1 MPVNALAP
9 EPRNAMLR
17 PYEPSWK
24 EQIAAYLMGNTRPS
38 PERRQ
43 FATGI
48 ADILGYLP
56 GTGNVLQGQEAA
68 RAGDTKGAI
77 MAMLPLPGANVAA
90 RAEQAIAQD
99 VAKGI
104 RAYHGTPH
112 DFPRFDITKIGTG
125 EGAQV
130 YGHGLY
136 FAEHEPVAL
145 QYRNELSY
153 PKYKGATLQE
163 LMPPSADV
171 SKVNPQNEI
180 IAEIMHDIKFEG
192 MSPAEAVS
200 KIQQTQL
207 KYAQDAMER
216 FKSAPAHMKDKRA
229 GYVQK
234 YIEGTKFART
244 LNPEDFVPTKGH
256 MYEVNIKANPEDFLD
271 WHTPLGEQKAGKE
284 LLDKMNPE
292 LRAELEDRLDRAGY
306 SPDLSAFNG
315 QELHSLL
322 VKHTHE
328 NSLMPDFMEGG
339 QKEVAAYLQSQG
351 IPGIRYQDAGSRGAA
366 NKTFNYVV
374 NDDKLVEIMRKYG
387 LMGPIGAGI
396 AAKILAR
403 QEQRQDM

>member
-9 EPRNAMLR
+9 DPRNAMLR
-17 PYEPSWK
+17 PYEPTWK
-24 EQIAAYLMGNTRPS
+24 EQIAAFLMGNTRPS

-104 RAYHGTPH
+104 RAYHGSPH
-112 DFPRFDITKIGTG
+112 DFPRFDMSKIGTG
-125 EGAQV
+125 EGNQAFS
-130 YGHGLY
+130 HGLY
-136 FAEHEPVAL
+136 FAEHEPVA
-145 QYRNELSY
+145 QGYREALA
-153 PKYKGATLQE
+153 PFGRGAE
-163 LMPPSADV
+163 
-171 SKVNPQNEI
+171 
-180 IAEIMHDIKFEG
+180 
-192 MSPAEAVS
+192 
-200 KIQQTQL
+200 
-207 KYAQDAMER
+207 
-216 FKSAPAHMKDKRA
+216 
-229 GYVQK
+229 
-234 YIEGTKFART
+234 
-244 LNPEDFVPTKGH
+244 PEDIAARVLLAHKGDRDAAMAELRNRVDTSLARGGSYEGAQKLMQARNIVNTNPGVAGH

-271 WHTPLGEQKAGKE
+271 WDNPLSTQPSVRDKLLTSDVRKGINEYRKGWGLSPVNENASNITGEELMAYLEQPVYATQGDPIAASNFVREAGVPGVKY
-284 LLDKMNPE
+284 
-292 LRAELEDRLDRAGY
+292 LDR
-306 SPDLSAFNG
+306 
-315 QELHSLL
+315 
-322 VKHTHE
+322 
-328 NSLMPDFMEGG
+328 
-339 QKEVAAYLQSQG
+339 
-351 IPGIRYQDAGSRGAA
+351 GSRSEG
-366 NKTFNYVV
+366 KGTFNYVV